1 MNFFQKKETPIQN
14 MTFMALMSAIN
25 VVVTLLTC
33 FLWYLAIVLI
43 LILPLT
49 SVLVGLYCK
58 KRYYPLYIIC
68 SLLLCY
74 LVTIYDPINTLFY
87 VFPALLSGFC
97 FSIFVKIKFPK
108 IFLIIVPAII
118 NLLFNYLAI
127 PFINYF
133 YGQDI
138 LNTLQQLLF
147 LTTFECFNLI
157 VPSILF
163 IFSFIQA
170 LLSFLIIK
178 DELIKFKY
186 DIKNNDKYIYL
197 DIVFGTLFLI
207 LKTILC
213 FYYLDFAY
221 LMMIVSMIFFLD
233 YIVYQI
239 IKKPKI
245 NSIVYLSALAINIFL
260 FLSLYQYMDK
270 EKSLL
275 ILDGFTF
282 ISVFDYLINYQLLIR
297 IKKDKINS

>member
-147 LTTFECFNLI
+147 LTKFECFNLI

-197 DIVFGTLFLI
+197 DIVFGTFFLI

-233 YIVYQI
+233 YIIYQI

>member
-1 MNFFQKKETPIQN
+1 

-87 VFPALLSGFC
+87 VFPTLLSGFC

-147 LTTFECFNLI
+147 LTKFEYFNLI

-197 DIVFGTLFLI
+197 DIVFGIFFLI

>member
-147 LTTFECFNLI
+147 LTKFEYFNLI

-197 DIVFGTLFLI
+197 DIVFGTFFLI

-233 YIVYQI
+233 YIIYQI

>member
-1 MNFFQKKETPIQN
+1 

-147 LTTFECFNLI
+147 LTKFEYFNLI

-197 DIVFGTLFLI
+197 DIVFGTFFLI

-233 YIVYQI
+233 YIIYQI

>member
-1 MNFFQKKETPIQN
+1 

-233 YIVYQI
+233 YIIYQI

>member
-133 YGQDI
+133 YGQDA

-147 LTTFECFNLI
+147 LTTFEYFNLI

-186 DIKNNDKYIYL
+186 DIKINDEYIYL
-197 DIVFGTLFLI
+197 DIVFGAFFLI

-221 LMMIVSMIFFLD
+221 LMMIISMIFFLD
-233 YIVYQI
+233 YIIYQI
-239 IKKPKI
+239 IKNPKI
-245 NSIVYLSALAINIFL
+245 YSVIYLSALAINIFI

-275 ILDGFTF
+275 VLDGFTF

>member
-1 MNFFQKKETPIQN
+1 

>member
-147 LTTFECFNLI
+147 LTTFEYFNLI

-197 DIVFGTLFLI
+197 DIVFGTFFLI

>member
-147 LTTFECFNLI
+147 LTKFEYFNLI

>member
-133 YGQDI
+133 YGQDV

-147 LTTFECFNLI
+147 LTTFEYFNLI

-186 DIKNNDKYIYL
+186 DIKINDEYIYL
-197 DIVFGTLFLI
+197 DIVFGAFFLI

-221 LMMIVSMIFFLD
+221 LMMIISMIFFLD
-233 YIVYQI
+233 YIIYQI
-239 IKKPKI
+239 IKNPKI
-245 NSIVYLSALAINIFL
+245 YSVIYLSALAINIFI

-275 ILDGFTF
+275 VLDGFTF

>member
-133 YGQDI
+133 YGQDV

-147 LTTFECFNLI
+147 LTTFEYFNLI

-186 DIKNNDKYIYL
+186 DIKINDEYIYL
-197 DIVFGTLFLI
+197 DIVFGAFFLI

-233 YIVYQI
+233 YIIYQI

>member
-233 YIVYQI
+233 YIIYQI

>member
-1 MNFFQKKETPIQN
+1 

-133 YGQDI
+133 YGQDV

-147 LTTFECFNLI
+147 LTTFEYFNLI

-186 DIKNNDKYIYL
+186 DIKINDEYIYL
-197 DIVFGTLFLI
+197 DIVFGAFFLI

-233 YIVYQI
+233 YIIYQI

>member
-1 MNFFQKKETPIQN
+1 

-147 LTTFECFNLI
+147 LTKFEYFNLI